1 MNFSVPKI
9 TLAKQLLKCKIFFF
23 FFLMSLQQSLLVLH
37 IPGEAHLSVLP
48 DTLCSISNLFHIYF
62 NVFFPLLL
70 TGQEYAAIVEFAP
83 FQKAAKKKS
92 KKKDA
97 KTGTIEDGITAS

>member
-1 MNFSVPKI
+1 MWTI
-9 TLAKQLLKCKIFFF
+9 Y
-23 FFLMSLQQSLLVLH
+23 
-37 IPGEAHLSVLP
+37 
-48 DTLCSISNLFHIYF
+48 SILYLFHLYF
-62 NVFFPLLL
+62 NVLFPLLL

-97 KTGTIEDGITAS
+97 KTGTIEDGITSLLASLFCMCRVETLSNNLNVMFLL